1 MFCYKWI
8 CISRRTDTIFVLFK
22 KGLFGFDV
30 SSIWMVLWLPANCE
44 NKFLSLYH
52 SKGNKNNLSSQNT
65 KIFSHNRLLKIVCK
79 LCIYQWMSVLIM
91 MVIYLVIKAFYCS
104 TCTMLI
110 SISHLIYMY
119 ERCLVWI
126 TKYHRTYELSIK
138 TYSYVHMYYI
148 KKKIKTNIWGEKFNW
163 DFTIFNIK
171 MNKIKQISN
180 SGCF

>member
-1 MFCYKWI
+1 MSY
-8 CISRRTDTIFVLFK
+8 SK
-22 KGLFGFDV
+22 KACLVFDV

-110 SISHLIYMY
+110 SIWHLIYMY